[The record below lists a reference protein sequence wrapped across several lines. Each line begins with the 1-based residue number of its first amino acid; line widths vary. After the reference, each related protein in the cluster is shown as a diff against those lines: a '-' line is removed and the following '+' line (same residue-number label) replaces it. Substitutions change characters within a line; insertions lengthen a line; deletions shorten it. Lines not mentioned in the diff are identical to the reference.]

1 MDKNNKKESSV
12 MKLENNEIYNRL
24 LNDQNL
30 KFSELCSIIKKDRVK
45 KTTSIF
51 LKALFGKKWQPFK
64 PELFLSLFLIYRFP
78 NIVFEG
84 EGTDMDNRL
93 LEVVN
98 DLMKIMQEDLLKN
111 RNIILHKLIDFK
123 EKFDI
128 WKGMDLNQQLKLYS
142 ETYYELELL
151 KLKMT
156 ENKEANLIYKDSI
169 IPLQN
174 KIKKV
179 IKYLAG
185 ERGLTFLE
193 NYKTQHLKLTLLL
206 EKKLRENLRKA
217 FWNKLEAE
225 LLEDP
230 PNYIQMPELFKDI
243 KKMYMS
249 IISCI
254 NDKDKRTTSENEFNS
269 LLDIEYMEILLNNN
283 QLTEEIILNT
293 CVNIL
298 NQIKTIGIPKNDSV
312 ILKMISK
319 INKQLKDESTFELS
333 SVFKL
338 IIKLL
343 EELQSFFMNKMINET
358 K

>member
-45 KTTSIF
+45 ETTSIF

>member
-1 MDKNNKKESSV
+1 M
-12 MKLENNEIYNRL
+12 Y
-24 LNDQNL
+24 
-30 KFSELCSIIKKDRVK
+30 
-45 KTTSIF
+45 
-51 LKALFGKKWQPFK
+51 
-64 PELFLSLFLIYRFP
+64 
-78 NIVFEG
+78 
-84 EGTDMDNRL
+84 NRL

-98 DLMKIMQEDLLKN
+98 ELIKIMQEDLLKN
-111 RNIILHKLIDFK
+111 RNAILHKLLDFK

-151 KLKMT
+151 KLKMA

-174 KIKKV
+174 KIRKV

-185 ERGLTFLE
+185 EKGLTFLE

-225 LLEDP
+225 LLEEP
-230 PNYIQMPELFKDI
+230 PNYIQITDLFKDI
-243 KKMYMS
+243 TKMYMS
-249 IISCI
+249 ITSCI
-254 NDKDKRTTSENEFNS
+254 NDKDKRDTCENEFNS
-269 LLDIEYMEILLNNN
+269 ILDIEYIELLFNNN
-283 QLTEEIILNT
+283 QLNEEVILST
-293 CVNIL
+293 CINIL

-312 ILKMISK
+312 ISKMISK
-319 INKQLKDESTFELS
+319 INKQLKDESTFELT

>member
-1 MDKNNKKESSV
+1 MDKNNNNNNEKSTL
-12 MKLENNEIYNRL
+12 KLENNEIYNRL
-24 LNDQNL
+24 LNDKNL
-30 KFSELCSIIKKDRVK
+30 KFAELCSIIKKDRVK
-45 KTTSIF
+45 EITSIF

-78 NIVFEG
+78 SIVFEG
-84 EGTDMDNRL
+84 DGTDMDNRL
-93 LEVVN
+93 LEAVN
-98 DLMKIMQEDLLKN
+98 ELMKIMQDNLLKN
-111 RNIILHKLIDFK
+111 RNLILHKLHDFK

-151 KLKMT
+151 KLKMV
-156 ENKEANLIYKDSI
+156 ENKEANLIYKESI

-185 ERGLTFLE
+185 EKGLVFLE

-217 FWNKLEAE
+217 FWNKLDAE
-225 LLEDP
+225 LLEEP
-230 PNYIQMPELFKDI
+230 PNYMQISDLFKDV

-254 NDKDKRTTSENEFNS
+254 NDKDKRATYENEFNS
-269 LLDIEYMEILLNNN
+269 ILDIEYIELLLDNNRLN
-283 QLTEEIILNT
+283 EEIILNT

-298 NQIKTIGIPKNDSV
+298 DQIKTIGIPKNDSV
-312 ILKMISK
+312 IVKMISK
-319 INKQLKDESTFELS
+319 IDKSTSELS

-343 EELQSFFMNKMINET
+343 EELQKFFMNKMINEA